1 MPRMSEQRRR
11 YIKDAIKAGYTSEKI
26 TDMFGTSI
34 GTIVNLKREM
44 GIPIRQQSKET
55 KFTVPE
61 VATAGI
67 VEVARAMEA
76 TVMHHRDI
84 PHVYGVEPVPQDDS
98 TDTTMYDLFGDEVQ
112 PDTPQTYTPQEYF
125 EAIANG
131 LRQRDVENNVL
142 RQERDRLQ
150 AENQKLLSDLS
161 QCKLQMANWTGPSA
175 LPGRSLGNGG

>member
-11 YIKDAIKAGYTSEKI
+11 YIKDASKAGYTSEKI
-26 TDMFGTSI
+26 KDMFGTSV

-67 VEVARAMEA
+67 VGVAQAMEA

-84 PHVYGVEPVPQDDS
+84 PRVYGVEPVPQ
-98 TDTTMYDLFGDEVQ
+98 
-112 PDTPQTYTPQEYF
+112 PDTSQTYTPQEYF
-125 EAIANG
+125 EAIADG